1 MKRKKMLLVGLVAAA
16 LIMVAG
22 ISVSTAYAA
31 PISGAAAVGQNYE
44 ANKKFEEQKNV
55 GQIAFYICGGIFV
68 CGVLFK
74 VGAIITGVISGK
86 RLGRARKKFKEA
98 QKNRPSTESPLE
110 EETKRY
116 LDYMESRRDKPK

>member
-1 MKRKKMLLVGLVAAA
+1 MKKTLFISLVAVVLLMTTA
-16 LIMVAG
+16 MCTV
-22 ISVSTAYAA
+22 AYAA
-31 PISGAAAVGQNYE
+31 PNSGMAAAGQNYE
-44 ANKKFEEQKNV
+44 ANKKFEEQKSL
-55 GQIAFYICGGIFV
+55 GKIAFYICGGIFV

-74 VGAIITGVISGK
+74 VGAIITGVISGR

-98 QKNRPSTESPLE
+98 QKNKPSTESPLK